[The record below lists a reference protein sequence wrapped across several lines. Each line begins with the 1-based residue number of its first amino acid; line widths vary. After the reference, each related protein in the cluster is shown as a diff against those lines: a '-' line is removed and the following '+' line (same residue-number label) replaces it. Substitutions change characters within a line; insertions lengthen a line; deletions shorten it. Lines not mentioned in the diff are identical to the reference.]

1 MANFIEAMFEGAITM
16 ALTAVLAHP
25 TGTTEM
31 VLRRM
36 LWEEQATV

>member
-1 MANFIEAMFEGAITM
+1 MANFIEAMFEGAMTM

-25 TGTTEM
+25 TVATE
-31 VLRRM
+31 VVRRM